1 MQLPRPSPSYDPQ
14 DQART
19 RSLITEADKQ
29 NLKRNADLDLTG
41 QRFILSSPNGS
52 KWQVTV
58 SNAGALVVTAL

>member
-29 NLKRNADLDLTG
+29 NLKRNADLDLSG
-41 QRFILSSPNGS
+41 QRLILKSPDGS
-52 KWQVTV
+52 KWQIVV
-58 SNAGALVVTAL
+58 DNAGTLSTTPA